1 MTDTKADQIQL
12 ENAPSMARPSETADY
27 DAGDSTSYHDSYRL
41 SIRTYMVLTTM
52 AFAWGTCTMANIGPS
67 TTYSYAVA
75 EVGGESISTWIPN
88 ASLFPIIGLQ
98 PIWGSLADRFG
109 KKWFIFSGGVA
120 GVIGNVVAGTA
131 SSTEVIIVGQAIN
144 GLGSSLYLLVI
155 PTSMEIVPA
164 SHRSFAQGFMGSVNG
179 LISIMIL
186 LASGA
191 FAKSST
197 SGWRWV
203 YYFNAI
209 FFGIVAVSLLVFYHP
224 PPTTLRRTNTTSEA
238 LKSIDFAGVAMF
250 LCGIISIVV
259 ALNWGGHAYPWD
271 NSRVIALLALGSLF
285 LIGFGVYGIW
295 AHIGTEKWGLS
306 DGLLDHRFFHE
317 RNYPLILCVAFVDG
331 MLLYGVNSFL
341 PQQVGGLF
349 THDPIMVSVYLLPL
363 NLCVIGGIM
372 SSAYILGVFKHYR
385 ILLVSSLIVIAV
397 FCGLLALVNA
407 HRAAMLLVF
416 TGFIGLGVGV
426 TTALP
431 NVVLTYAVPPH
442 LIGTAG
448 TLLASC
454 RGLGGTIGITIFS
467 TINGN
472 YMSSHRIP
480 DVTRAVINA
489 GLPRSSAEELVTAFL
504 AGNSSALASISGATP
519 SVISAAEHA
528 LEEVTAESFK
538 FVWIA
543 NTVVAVVTVIFTCF
557 LQSVA
562 HHMTSHVEAPL
573 EKGKLRDN
581 TMAKDMKD

>member
-1 MTDTKADQIQL
+1 MSDIKADDIQL
-12 ENAPSMARPSETADY
+12 EHAPGTTRPSEAADY
-27 DAGDSTSYHDSYRL
+27 DAGDSSSFHGSYRL
-41 SIRTYMVLTTM
+41 SIRTYMVLTAM

-67 TTYSYAVA
+67 TTYSYAVKA
-75 EVGGESISTWIPN
+75 LGGESISTWIPN

-109 KKWFIFSGGVA
+109 KKWFILSGGVA
-120 GVIGNVVAGTA
+120 GVIGNVVAGSA
-131 SSTEVIIVGQAIN
+131 KSTEVIIAGQALN

-155 PTSMEIVPA
+155 PSSMEIVPA

-179 LISIMIL
+179 LVSIMIL
-186 LASGA
+186 LVSGA
-191 FAKSST
+191 FAKSSS

-203 YYFNAI
+203 YYFNGI
-209 FFGIVAVSLLVFYHP
+209 FFGVVAVFLFVFYNP
-224 PPTTLRRTNTTSEA
+224 PPTKLRRENTTSEA
-238 LKSIDFAGVAMF
+238 LKSIDFAGVGLF
-250 LCGIISIVV
+250 LCGIIPLVV
-259 ALNWGGHAYPWD
+259 ALVWGGHAYPWD
-271 NSRVIALLALGSLF
+271 SSRVVALLVLGSLF
-285 LIGFGVYGIW
+285 LVGFGVY
-295 AHIGTEKWGLS
+295 EKYGRT

-317 RNYPLILCVAFVDG
+317 RNYPLVLSVAFVDG
-331 MLLYGVNSFL
+331 MLLYGVNAFL
-341 PQQVGGLF
+341 PQQVAGLF

-372 SSAYILGVFKHYR
+372 SSAYVLGVLKHYR
-385 ILLVSSLIVIAV
+385 ILLISSLVLIAI

-407 HRAAMLLVF
+407 DRAAMLLVF
-416 TGFIGLGVGV
+416 TGLIGLGVGV

-454 RGLGGTIGITIFS
+454 RGLGGTIGITIFA

-480 DVTRAVINA
+480 DVTKAVVNA
-489 GLPRSSAEELVTAFL
+489 GLPTSSAQEFVTAFL
-504 AGNSSALASISGATP
+504 AGNSSALATIPGATP
-519 SVISAAEHA
+519 SVFTAAEHS
-528 LEEVTAESFK
+528 LEHVITESFK

-543 NTVVAVVTVIFTCF
+543 NAIIAVVTCVLTCF

-562 HHMTSHVEAPL
+562 HHMTGHVEAPL
-573 EKGKLRDN
+573 EQGKLRESAMVKE
-581 TMAKDMKD
+581 TKH